1 MKFKNFSKKIIN
13 YAMIAVFIL
22 GLIMP
27 ASYLCINQ
35 GAEAAW
41 DGYIQKDDIPDSVS
55 VLNLNS
61 IKSIIAAGGKPIKEY
76 TTDGNM
82 YSARW
87 FNQVAND
94 DFKISSFD
102 PEVPTDWSNYS
113 EISFK
118 IYSKKATGAKMF
130 MGIFN
135 TNAPDGVRNYG
146 TYFNVDWEGW
156 KELTYKF
163 DELTNTR
170 GATLT
175 DVKYIRIVANGDY
188 KLVADPET
196 DLYISSI
203 KIQGYT
209 TGTDFVNDFYEGEVI
224 DNAYSSLKDSVAV
237 YAGGTNVVDENGPR
251 TSPYA
256 FGYVDDVT
264 TVPLKFF
271 ADEFGADVKNDG
283 NSYSVTLNGTTISGT
298 VDSKTLS
305 AANTETKLSQ
315 PAYLSDG
322 MVYVPGEDVAKALG
336 LDAFSDK
343 KLLVMGTA
351 DSVNALRRPG
361 NLGVNEMNEIVAY
374 QAFTNPVDPSIYTVD
389 DCKQVRDNWRRSL
402 VGDETTN
409 DLANQ
414 DIAAKINSITSSA
427 RNAWKD
433 LVKGNP
439 EKEIFSTLNSVTS
452 ADMTTAYRNV
462 ESMAL
467 AYACY
472 GSELYQNSELLADII
487 YALDWLYEHR
497 YSEQGKANWK
507 ISGFDNWHDWG
518 ISTPEALVHTLLC
531 IEGKVSPANVTRY
544 LSYFDKYYSKP
555 SSTGANYCHYSEVI
569 VCSAMLQNDYEK
581 AVKILTGLQK
591 EYLYVDDNERTVESQ
606 LVERDFPVQTKG
618 AGFFTDGSYV
628 FHTLHAMNGAYG
640 SSHLS
645 AIMRVQQQLTGT
657 KFDLAFPAK
666 DNLIDFW
673 MDSFDTVIFE
683 TTLFRAV
690 MGRNENPNNATSATT
705 PLVNA
710 FRLAQMTDDTNVKN
724 EFYSI
729 IKAAYLPSS
738 DMFKTAFVNSLS
750 IDEIK
755 KFNEIMDDPTI
766 QPREDRKS
774 SKVFYN
780 MDKTFH
786 VRDGWAAGIAM
797 SSSRIFNYES
807 INGQNLDGWY
817 LGDGR
822 TEYYL
827 SGSNMNG
834 TSQYWS
840 SMDKYRMPGTTVDTQ
855 ERKKVSVDQGNEYLS
870 TKDFVGGVSLDGEY
884 SASAMELESY
894 HNEADFGKDTAYG
907 DPNPAHKSDLTAK
920 KAYFMTDDGII
931 CLGSAVNAKDNN
943 NAEVLT
949 IVDNPLAEKT
959 VTVSDNTTTPY
970 TILSAVASHTPEAE
984 NIAMNTIDGSFST
997 KWAGE
1002 ADNEIVWD
1010 LGEVKTLGF
1019 ANISLLNGAKRQ
1031 QYLELH
1037 VSEDGVNW
1045 QLVFDGAS
1053 GGKTETEEPFD
1064 LKNSK
1069 GRYVKYVNKG
1079 NSAGSVWVSITE
1091 CKIFPPNADGT
1102 IGTVPPEVY
1111 GEDPILVDGSV
1122 IELTNDDKTITDA
1135 TWVNYN
1141 NKVGYYFPANASV
1154 NGGELKCRWS
1164 QNIMPHFELWF
1175 SHGVNPTDGGYAY
1188 VLLPGKTSEETAAF
1202 ASSGNITVLANTGD
1216 IQVAKDNRT
1225 GITYYVFW
1233 KEGTFG
1239 DITVSKPCMV
1249 ITRETDTS
1257 YEISVSDPTQKLLDN
1272 TVTVNKALN
1281 VQDADEY
1288 ATVTKHN
1295 ASTVLSLNME
1305 NSVGRTY
1312 SFKFT
1317 K

>member
-1 MKFKNFSKKIIN
+1 MKSRNLSKRIITCCL
-13 YAMIAVFIL
+13 IAFFASGMCMPVSFIKSATT
-22 GLIMP
+22 
-27 ASYLCINQ
+27 AS
-35 GAEAAW
+35 AAW
-41 DGYIQKDDIPDSVS
+41 DGYIENGNIQSSVS
-55 VLNLNS
+55 LLNLNS
-61 IKSIIAAGGKPIKEY
+61 IKSIISAGAKPSKEY
-76 TTDGNM
+76 TKDGNM
-82 YSARW
+82 YSAHW
-87 FNQVAND
+87 YNHEKND

-102 PEVPTDWSNYS
+102 AEVPTDWSNYS
-113 EISFK
+113 EITFK

-135 TNAPDGVRNYG
+135 SNAPDGVRNLG
-146 TYFNVDWEGW
+146 TYFFVDWEGW
-156 KELTYKF
+156 KEITYKF
-163 DELTNTR
+163 SDLTITR

-175 DVKYIRIVANGDY
+175 DIKYVRIVANGDY

-203 KIQGYT
+203 KIGGYT
-209 TGTDFVNDFYEGEVI
+209 TGTDFVGDFYEEEVI
-224 DNAYSSLKDSVAV
+224 ENAYAALKDSVAV
-237 YAGGTNVVDENGPR
+237 YAGGVNVVNDKG
-251 TSPYA
+251 SHAAPYT
-256 FGYVDDVT
+256 FGYVNGVT
-264 TVPLKFF
+264 TVPVKL
-271 ADEFGADVKNDG
+271 FGDYFNAEVKKDG
-283 NSYSVTLNGTTISGT
+283 KAYSVTLNGITVSGSADSSEISIGQQ
-298 VDSKTLS
+298 KNNLS
-305 AANTETKLSQ
+305 ES
-315 PAYLSDG
+315 AYISDEN
-322 MVYVPGEDVAKALG
+322 VYVPGESFAKALG
-336 LDAFSDK
+336 LDAFCDK
-343 KLLVMGTA
+343 KLLVIGTA

-361 NLGVNEMNEIVAY
+361 SLGVNEMNELVAY
-374 QAFTNPVDPSIYTVD
+374 KAYTDPVDITEFSSE
-389 DCKQVRDNWRRSL
+389 DCKIVREKWRKSL
-402 VGDETTN
+402 VGDKTTN
-409 DLANQ
+409 DLTNK
-414 DIAAKINSITSSA
+414 DIAKKINSITSEA
-427 RNAWKD
+427 KNAWKD

-439 EKEIFSTLNSVTS
+439 AKEIFSTLNSTTS

-531 IEGKVSPANVTRY
+531 IEGRVSPDNVSKY

-555 SSTGANYCHYSEVI
+555 SSTAANYCHYSEVI
-569 VCSAMLQNDYEK
+569 LCSAMLQNDYEK

-606 LVERDFPVQTKG
+606 LVARDFPVKTKG

-645 AIMRVQQQLTGT
+645 AIMRIQQQIAGT
-657 KFDLAFPAK
+657 KFDLKFPAK
-666 DNLIDFW
+666 DNLYDFW
-673 MDSFDTVIFE
+673 LDSFDTVIFE
-683 TTLFRAV
+683 RTLFRAV
-690 MGRNENPNNATSATT
+690 MGRNENPQNSTSAST
-705 PLVNA
+705 PLINA
-710 FRLAQMTDDTNVKN
+710 FRLAQMSEDEKIKN

-729 IKAAYLPSS
+729 VKAAYLPSS
-738 DMFKTAFVNSLS
+738 DMFKTSFIGSLS
-750 IDEIK
+750 IDEILE
-755 KFNEIMDDPTI
+755 FNRIMEDDSVK
-766 QPREDRKS
+766 PRETRKS
-774 SKVFYN
+774 SRVFYN

-786 VRDGWAAGIAM
+786 VRDGWAGGVAM
-797 SSSRIFNYES
+797 SSSRMFNYES
-807 INGQNLDGWY
+807 INGLNLDGWY

-822 TEYYL
+822 TEYYI
-827 SGSNMNG
+827 SGSDMNG

-870 TKDFVGGVSLDGEY
+870 TKDFVGGVSLDDEY

-894 HNEADFGKDTAYG
+894 HNDADFGKDTAYG
-907 DPNPAHKSDLTAK
+907 DPNPAHKNDLTAK

-949 IVDNPLAEKT
+949 IVDNPLSEKT
-959 VTVSDNTTTPY
+959 VTVSDNTSTPY
-970 TILSAVASHTPEAE
+970 TIVNAVASHTPEAE
-984 NIAMNTIDGSFST
+984 NIAANTIDGSFST

-1002 ADNEIVWD
+1002 SGNEIVWD

-1031 QYLELH
+1031 QYFELH

-1053 GGKTETEEPFD
+1053 GGKTETEEAFD
-1064 LKNSK
+1064 LKNTQ

-1091 CKIFPPNADGT
+1091 CKIFAPNADGT
-1102 IGTVPPEVY
+1102 IGTAVPEVY
-1111 GEDPILVDGSV
+1111 GEDPIFVDGVSV
-1122 IELTNDDKTITDA
+1122 KLDNNDKDISGAK
-1135 TWVNYN
+1135 WVNFN
-1141 NKVGYYFPANASV
+1141 NKVGYCFPENAAV
-1154 NGGELKCRWS
+1154 NTGALKCRWS
-1164 QNIMPHFELWF
+1164 KSVMPHFELWF

-1188 VLLPGKTSEETAAF
+1188 VLLPGKTSAETAEF
-1202 ASSGNITVLANTGD
+1202 ASEQNITVLSNTSD
-1216 IQVAKDNRT
+1216 LQAAKDNRT

-1233 KEGTFG
+1233 KDGSFG

-1249 ITRETDTS
+1249 ITRENENDF
-1257 YEISVSDPTQKLLDN
+1257 ELSVSDPSQKLSEN
-1272 TVTVNKALN
+1272 TVNVNKALS
-1281 VQDADEY
+1281 VAEADEY
-1288 ATVTKHN
+1288 ATVTGDGNTTKI
-1295 ASTVLSLNME
+1295 VLNLE